1 MHYYQHHIG
10 DFIKDTSFLTN
21 EEVGIYLKL
30 LWIYY
35 DTEQPL
41 PNSLFELSM
50 KVNARDHQDALS
62 GILGMFF
69 KLENNEWH
77 HTRCDKE
84 IRHYHQ
90 QLDTASKAGKASAA
104 KRALNKTSTPVERPL
119 DLCSTDVQPTNNQ
132 QPLTNNH
139 KPKRENATVV
149 ARPIDVSEQ
158 VWQDWLA
165 LRKAKKSAVTQT
177 VLDGARKEAFKLD
190 WPLEKFLAEWCT
202 RGSQGLKAEWIAPKQ
217 TFAQQA
223 ADVARTTVPA
233 RNTGPDPV
241 LLQIAED
248 RKKASPPPANLRDLV
263 ASMKGALK

>member
-119 DLCSTDVQPTNNQ
+119 DLCLTDVQPTNNQ

-149 ARPIDVSEQ
+149 ATPIGVSES
-158 VWQDWLA
+158 VWQDFVKQ
-165 LRKAKKSAVTQT
+165 RKAKKAAVTQT
-177 VLDGARKEAFKLD
+177 VIDGIQREADKANWTLDAAI
-190 WPLEKFLAEWCT
+190 AECVV
-202 RGSQGLKAEWIAPKQ
+202 RGWRSFKAEWVAPKQ

-241 LLQIAED
+241 LLQIEAD
-248 RKKASPPPANLRDLV
+248 RKNAKPMPENIRQQINQVLRKV
-263 ASMKGALK
+263 